1 MSRPFII
8 AEMSANH
15 LGSLER
21 ALKIISVAKE
31 CGADAVKTQCWY
43 PGSMCVSESVI
54 ASGPWKGR
62 ELRDLYSECE
72 TPWHWYP
79 TMFAWAKSIGIEL
92 FASAFDIESIQFLE
106 KMGVRRHKI
115 ASCELVDLRLVKA
128 AARTGKPLILSTGMA
143 TYDEIKAAVYAA
155 DISTSNV
162 KTTLL
167 RCVSGY
173 PAQPEEIGLGMI
185 RKMSKDW
192 LCKVGLSD
200 HTPGTAVSV
209 AAVALGATM
218 IEKHLTLARADG
230 GPDAGFSMEPHE
242 FKQLVEDC
250 QIASEAVKDV
260 DYGPRPTE
268 ESQLALRRS
277 LWWAKD
283 MEPGSL
289 IDQYSTKTARPSTGL
304 NPILLPSI
312 MGKPLSRAV
321 RMNTPVLEVD
331 LNG

>member
-1 MSRPFII
+1 
-8 AEMSANH
+8 
-15 LGSLER
+15 
-21 ALKIISVAKE
+21 
-31 CGADAVKTQCWY
+31 
-43 PGSMCVSESVI
+43 
-54 ASGPWKGR
+54 
-62 ELRDLYSECE
+62 
-72 TPWHWYP
+72 
-79 TMFAWAKSIGIEL
+79 MFAWAKSIGIEL
-92 FASAFDIESIQFLE
+92 FASAFDIESVQFLE

-143 TYDEIKAAVYAA
+143 NYDEIKAAVYAA
-155 DISTSNV
+155 DISASNV
-162 KTTLL
+162 QTTLL

-173 PAQPEEIGLGMI
+173 PAKPEEIGLGMI
-185 RKMSKDW
+185 RKMSRDW
-192 LCKVGLSD
+192 MCKVGLSD

-209 AAVALGATM
+209 AATALGATM

-250 QIASEAVKDV
+250 HIASEAVKDV
-260 DYGPRPTE
+260 HYGPRPTE

-283 MEPGSL
+283 MEPDSKV
-289 IDQYSTKTARPSTGL
+289 DQYSTKTARPSTGL

-312 MGKPLSRAV
+312 MGKRLSRAV
-321 RMNTPVLEVD
+321 KMNTPVLEVD
-331 LNG
+331 FNG